1 MIYLKINKTEQN
13 EIVAVCDEN
22 LIGRKFSENN
32 IKFDITE
39 RFYKGELM
47 KDEDGIKILKNAKN
61 INVVG
66 KESIK
71 LAIKAGRIE
80 KENIIKIQNIPH
92 AIVFET

>member
-13 EIVAVCDEN
+13 EIVAICDEN
-22 LIGRKFSENN
+22 LIGRKFSENKLKLN
-32 IKFDITE
+32 ITE

-47 KDEDGIKILKNAKN
+47 KDEDVIKILRNARNLN
-61 INVVG
+61 ITG

-71 LAIKAGRIE
+71 LAIKAGIID

-92 AIVFET
+92 AIVFKT